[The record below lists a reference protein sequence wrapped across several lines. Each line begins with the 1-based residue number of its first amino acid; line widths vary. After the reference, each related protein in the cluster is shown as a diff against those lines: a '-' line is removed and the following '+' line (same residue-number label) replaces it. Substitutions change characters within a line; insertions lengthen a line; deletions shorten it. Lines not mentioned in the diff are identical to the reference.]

1 MEFVSVEVSCET
13 EGCPNNG
20 ISANAMLRLTE
31 AGDLPH
37 YVCGVCQV
45 DLIPAPEEIAE
56 ETEVVK
62 DTSQSDEATE

>member
-20 ISANAMLRLTE
+20 LPANTILKLTE
-31 AGDLPH
+31 NGELPW

-45 DLIPAPEEIAE
+45 DLIPNPRAE
-56 ETEVVK
+56 DETAE
-62 DTSQSDEATE
+62 

>member
-13 EGCPNNG
+13 ESCPNNG
-20 ISANAMLRLTE
+20 ISANTILKLTDGGE
-31 AGDLPH
+31 LPW